1 MLQLCQLQT
10 CWAFTVSSQDKL
22 AKKVLYNWSIKNDVK
37 CFAFWH
43 HIKTQKNDGLFQ
55 SYEVTPPAGGVRILP
70 PSPVTVRRAEDFN
83 VKSMTSHSHVTQASQ
98 QSRVERHANEQ
109 FGRFVAESKQ
119 EENVSEAEESEIQVS
134 N

>member
-1 MLQLCQLQT
+1 M
-10 CWAFTVSSQDKL
+10 
-22 AKKVLYNWSIKNDVK
+22 
-37 CFAFWH
+37 
-43 HIKTQKNDGLFQ
+43 
-55 SYEVTPPAGGVRILP
+55 
-70 PSPVTVRRAEDFN
+70 RRAEDFN

-134 N
+134 NQLLFSPKIPPCNVGTLPEIHHQMPFPSL